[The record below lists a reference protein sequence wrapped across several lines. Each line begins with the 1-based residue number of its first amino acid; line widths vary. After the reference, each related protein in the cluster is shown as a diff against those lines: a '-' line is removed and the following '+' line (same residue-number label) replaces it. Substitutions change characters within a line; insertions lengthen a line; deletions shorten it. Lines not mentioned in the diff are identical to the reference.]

1 VWVLPALETPYGLMI
16 STSLAGEPC
25 VEYAERI
32 EKREKFEEA

>member
-1 VWVLPALETPYGLMI
+1 MI
-16 STSLAGEPC
+16 FTSVAGEPC